1 MAAVGIECR
10 EDNTPY
16 FCTPKGASVFGWTG
30 IDVIHFCFLR
40 GFGDMVF
47 VVSPMNT
54 APDYVHP
61 VAKNFSDF
69 LRLILVCGDVA
80 AVEQAWMW
88 DKIQFE
94 AFLQENPITQG
105 QQQTLSEIV
114 EKLKLKPM
122 EQPWSYIKTLQSPFD
137 YSKIKYTEDYY
148 DNDMNPTAANADG
161 NGYPPFV

>member
-1 MAAVGIECR
+1 MAAVGIERR

-30 IDVIHFCFLR
+30 IDGIHFCFLR

-122 EQPWSYIKTLQSPFD
+122 EQPWSYIKPCNLHL
-137 YSKIKYTEDYY
+137 I
-148 DNDMNPTAANADG
+148 TAKSSIQRSITT
-161 NGYPPFV
+161 

>member
-1 MAAVGIECR
+1 MAAVGIERR

-30 IDVIHFCFLR
+30 IDGIHFCFLR

-122 EQPWSYIKTLQSPFD
+122 EQPWSYIKPCNLHLITAKSSIQ
-137 YSKIKYTEDYY
+137 KII
-148 DNDMNPTAANADG
+148 MILI
-161 NGYPPFV
+161 

>member
-94 AFLQENPITQG
+94 AFLQENPVYRR
-105 QQQTLSEIV
+105 L
-114 EKLKLKPM
+114 L
-122 EQPWSYIKTLQSPFD
+122 
-137 YSKIKYTEDYY
+137 
-148 DNDMNPTAANADG
+148 
-161 NGYPPFV
+161 

>member
-1 MAAVGIECR
+1 MAAVGIERR

-30 IDVIHFCFLR
+30 IDGIHFCFLR

-80 AVEQAWMW
+80 AVAQAWMW

-122 EQPWSYIKTLQSPFD
+122 EQPWSYIKPCNLHLITAKSSIQ
-137 YSKIKYTEDYY
+137 KII
-148 DNDMNPTAANADG
+148 MILI
-161 NGYPPFV
+161 

>member
-1 MAAVGIECR
+1 
-10 EDNTPY
+10 
-16 FCTPKGASVFGWTG
+16 
-30 IDVIHFCFLR
+30 
-40 GFGDMVF
+40 MVF

-122 EQPWSYIKTLQSPFD
+122 KQPWSYIKPCNLHLITAKSSIQ
-137 YSKIKYTEDYY
+137 KII
-148 DNDMNPTAANADG
+148 MILI
-161 NGYPPFV
+161 

>member
-1 MAAVGIECR
+1 
-10 EDNTPY
+10 
-16 FCTPKGASVFGWTG
+16 
-30 IDVIHFCFLR
+30 
-40 GFGDMVF
+40 MVF

-94 AFLQENPITQG
+94 VFLQENPITQG

-122 EQPWSYIKTLQSPFD
+122 EQPWSYIKPCNLHLITAKSSIQ
-137 YSKIKYTEDYY
+137 KII
-148 DNDMNPTAANADG
+148 MILI
-161 NGYPPFV
+161 